1 MKINVFFFLFGLFLM
16 SSIAS
21 MAQNNT
27 LNFAYDDNGNRILR
41 ELVFEEIRN
50 VESFNKENA
59 LTVNTNN
66 LLDTLDIKLFPNP
79 TYGQFHIQI
88 TDALPDTPIKAV
100 LMTVSGNIIS
110 EKLVTSDRME
120 FDLSNQ
126 ADGIYFLQLLLSENN
141 PFFRISKFGSRE
153 YQHLQCE
160 TKALR
165 NPTRTIIFAT
175 EMKGRSYESHSKQRG
190 LQIHI
195 LGTSGLQI
203 RWNGT
208 PVGY

>member
-1 MKINVFFFLFGLFLM
+1 MQVICNCLTMKINFFFFLFGLFLM

-79 TYGQFHIQI
+79 THGQFYIQI
-88 TDALPDTPIKAV
+88 ADTLPDIQIKVV

-110 EKLVTSDRME
+110 EKLVTSDRIE

-141 PFFRISKFGSRE
+141 RVWK
-153 YQHLQCE
+153 
-160 TKALR
+160 
-165 NPTRTIIFAT
+165 II
-175 EMKGRSYESHSKQRG
+175 KK
-190 LQIHI
+190 
-195 LGTSGLQI
+195 
-203 RWNGT
+203 
-208 PVGY
+208 

>member
-1 MKINVFFFLFGLFLM
+1 MKKSVLFFLFGLFLM

-27 LNFAYDDNGNRILR
+27 LNFAYDDNGNRIIR

-126 ADGIYFLQLLLSENN
+126 AGGVYLLQLLTAEKM
-141 PFFRISKFGSRE
+141 RVWK
-153 YQHLQCE
+153 
-160 TKALR
+160 
-165 NPTRTIIFAT
+165 II
-175 EMKGRSYESHSKQRG
+175 KK
-190 LQIHI
+190 
-195 LGTSGLQI
+195 
-203 RWNGT
+203 
-208 PVGY
+208 